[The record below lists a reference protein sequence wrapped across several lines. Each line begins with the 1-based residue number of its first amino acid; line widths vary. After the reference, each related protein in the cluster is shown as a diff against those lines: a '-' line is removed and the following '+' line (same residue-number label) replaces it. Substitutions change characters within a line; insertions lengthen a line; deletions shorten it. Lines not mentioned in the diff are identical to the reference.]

1 MARRQTET
9 SYVGPF
15 AEFDRIWPPAGLTLT
30 LIAILSS
37 IGLLGYVAIKLF

>member
-9 SYVGPF
+9 GYVRPF
-15 AEFDRIWPPAGLTLT
+15 AEFDRIWPAAGLTLT
-30 LIAILSS
+30 LIAIVSS